1 MKRIILK
8 FGKADT
14 ALAGFEYGLSV
25 FNEQVKEKIEG
36 ESEFEIVFPDQ
47 IELVAS
53 SFVQG
58 FFADLIES
66 VGLSEIRNN
75 IVITAKDDDLTNKIK
90 RYIY

>member
-1 MKRIILK
+1 MKKIILK

-36 ESEFEIVFPDQ
+36 EKEFEIIFPEE

-58 FFADLIES
+58 FFAYLIDS
-66 VGLSEIRNN
+66 VGLSEIRKN
-75 IVITAKDDDLTNKIK
+75 IVIKAKNDDLTNKIK
-90 RYIY
+90 KYIY